1 MDNPLNPRFLSL
13 VVHDLRTPLNVIGLS
28 LHIIERTISPDHSD
42 VVEDLRAIREN
53 IVQMER
59 MLAYLADYCRLIA
72 EPTRPAAAAFNP
84 GTMLEELIGAV
95 ARRSTPG
102 ASPVQLEIGAG
113 CPPAVELDERMA
125 RMAIQYA
132 LTNATNSAGGKPVQ
146 V

>member
-72 EPTRPAAAAFNP
+72 EPARPAAVAFSP
-84 GTMLEELIGAV
+84 RMVLEELVETQAL
-95 ARRSTPG
+95 RSGPGTP
-102 ASPVQLEIGAG
+102 PVQLEIRQES
-113 CPPAVELDERMA
+113 PPAVELDERMA
-125 RMAIQYA
+125 RLALQYA
-132 LTNATNSAGGKPVQ
+132 LNNALSSANG
-146 V
+146 